1 MRSEKD
7 RKLDFDDAYNQAWS
21 GWSSWQEVAKSDL
34 NARLK
39 WAYTE
44 EDLRKF
50 KLTNRDALSFP
61 QIRRC
66 LKLLSGYQ
74 RRNRL
79 SLKYEPVENGDVQTA
94 AQLTAVALWALQL
107 SNGYN
112 VISDAFE
119 GALNT
124 GLNLVNIFNDRDST
138 TKFKRLAY
146 NQFLLHPGFAE
157 RDLSDCQYGILRSH
171 VTKEQAKM
179 LYPGREAEIDKIVP
193 KEGMDGKFPNLPNN
207 KVYGDYLLTLT
218 EWQHRTSRRHKYF
231 NFNGMAGPMAGE
243 KVLGQDG
250 RPVEWK
256 GTKDD
261 TDTILGQVPFIDLIE
276 EWENTVE
283 VTCYLE
289 DVEIANE
296 LDPWEIGDFS
306 FTPIFAYFDPEA
318 DEMVLRV
325 QSMVRGLKDFQR
337 ADDRRIMSLLS
348 MIEQAAGPGLDY
360 EEETLIDQQDAF
372 VTGAGKPRMFQRDAL
387 SQARVRDRQ
396 PPDVPMGQIQLHE
409 MLSRLMPQSININEE
424 MLGMPENP
432 NLQIAGVLAKLR
444 ASAGLVGLFDIF
456 DNLSLA
462 HKFIGHKTLKL
473 IQQYPANK
481 VMKVLNEQ
489 PTNEFFSQNFGKYD
503 CVPVEGILTDS
514 QRSLAYTE
522 LIQLE
527 TLGAKMGKPLNIP
540 WSHILKYVP
549 ISISS
554 ELIKIVQGNEQT
566 QIKSAEKQ
574 QQMADSLQ
582 ILVIAQAKQ
591 ALQEGQSQMDVRQTE
606 AMENV
611 ATSALDRAKTVTEIQ
626 KTQKENWF
634 RAMELAIELEKMKQV
649 PQKAMNETS

>member
-1 MRSEKD
+1 MSEKD
-7 RKLDFDDAYNQAWS
+7 RKLDFEEAYNQAWS

-39 WAYTE
+39 WAYTQD
-44 EDLRKF
+44 DLRRF
-50 KLTNRDALSFP
+50 KVTNRDPLTFP

-74 RRNRL
+74 RKNRL
-79 SLKYEPVENGDVQTA
+79 SLKYEPVEGGDVQTA
-94 AQLTAVALWALQL
+94 AQLTAVVLWLMQF

-119 GALNT
+119 GAMNT
-124 GLNLVNIFNDRDST
+124 GLNLVNIFNDRYSNT
-138 TKFKRLAY
+138 RFKRLAY
-146 NQFLLHPGFAE
+146 NQFLLHPGFTE
-157 RDLSDCQYGILRSH
+157 KDLSDCQYGILRSH

-179 LYPGREAEIDKIVP
+179 LYAGRESEIDKIVA
-193 KEGMDGKFPNLPNN
+193 KEGADGKFPNLPNH
-207 KVYGDYLLTLT
+207 KIYGEYLLTLT
-218 EWQHRTSRRHKYF
+218 EWQHRTSQRHKYF
-231 NFNGMAGPMAGE
+231 NFNGMAGPQMAGE

-256 GTKDD
+256 GTKDEANA
-261 TDTILGQVPFIDLIE
+261 ILGQTPFIDLIE

-283 VTCYLE
+283 VTCFLE
-289 DVEIANE
+289 DVEVANE
-296 LDPWEIGDFS
+296 IDPWGIGDFS
-306 FTPIFAYFDPEA
+306 FTPIFAYFDSEA
-318 DEMVLRV
+318 DDMTLRV

-360 EEETLIDQQDAF
+360 EEGTLIDQNDAF
-372 VTGAGKPRMFQRDAL
+372 VTGAGKPRMFEKGAL
-387 SQARVRDRQ
+387 SENRTRDRQ

-409 MLSRLMPQSININEE
+409 MLSRLMPTSVNINEE

-462 HKFIGHKTLKL
+462 HKFIGHKTLRL
-473 IQQYPANK
+473 VQQYPLNK
-481 VMKVLNEQ
+481 VLRVLNER

-503 CVPVEGILTDS
+503 CVPAEGILTDS

-527 TLGAKMGKPLNIP
+527 QMGAKMGKPLNIP

-549 ISISS
+549 ISIST
-554 ELIKIVQGNEQT
+554 ELIKIVEQNEQT
-566 QIKSAEKQ
+566 QAKSAEKQ

-582 ILVIAQAKQ
+582 MLVIAQAKQ
-591 ALQEGQSQMDVRQTE
+591 ALQEGQSQMDVRKTE
-606 AMENV
+606 EMENV
-611 ATSALDRAKTVTEIQ
+611 ANSILDRAKTITEVQ
-626 KTQKENWF
+626 KTQRDYWF
-634 RAMELAIELEKMKQV
+634 RAMELAIELEKMKQPKLQGV
-649 PQKAMNETS
+649 TE